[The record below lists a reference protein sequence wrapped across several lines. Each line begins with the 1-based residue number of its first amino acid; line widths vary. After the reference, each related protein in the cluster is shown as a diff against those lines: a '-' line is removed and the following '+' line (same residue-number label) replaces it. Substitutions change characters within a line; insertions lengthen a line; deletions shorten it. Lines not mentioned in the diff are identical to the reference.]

1 MENKYS
7 ILGLNE
13 DATDAEI
20 DEAYKKL
27 RSKYLEERFL
37 EGELG
42 NSAAKKLTKI
52 EEAYSEIILE
62 RRNKNNESGENMSYS
77 EIEKYI
83 KNGQIDKAQSGLDE
97 ISERDA
103 EWHYLQAVVFYK
115 KNWVNE
121 SKKQL
126 EIAVSMDP
134 FEIKYSEA
142 LSKIK
147 QRTEFNEQNF
157 NNNYNQGQPNQTRQ
171 MGATDSN
178 DCLSF
183 CTTWC
188 CMNMLFNLCCGCR

>member
-1 MENKYS
+1 MESKYS
-7 ILGLNE
+7 ILGLTEN
-13 DATDAEI
+13 ATDAEI

-27 RSKYLEERFL
+27 RNKYLEERFL

-62 RRNKNNESGENMSYS
+62 RKNKSNDSGEKMSYS
-77 EIEKYI
+77 EIENFI
-83 KNGQIDKAQSGLDE
+83 KHGQIDKAQAGLDE

-126 EIAVSMDP
+126 EIAVNMDP
-134 FEIKYSEA
+134 FETKYSEA
-142 LSKIK
+142 LSKIR
-147 QRTEFNEQNF
+147 QRTDFNEQSF
-157 NNNYNQGQPNQTRQ
+157 NNNYSQGQPNQTRQ
-171 MGATDSN
+171 MGGTDSN
-178 DCLSF
+178 DCLS
-183 CTTWC
+183 
-188 CMNMLFNLCCGCR
+188 MP

>member
-7 ILGLNE
+7 ILGLTEN
-13 DATDAEI
+13 ATDAEI

-62 RRNKNNESGENMSYS
+62 RKNKNNDSGEKMSYS
-77 EIEKYI
+77 EIEKHI

-126 EIAVSMDP
+126 EIAVNMDP
-134 FEIKYSEA
+134 FETKYSEA

-157 NNNYNQGQPNQTRQ
+157 NNNYNQGQSNQTRQ
-171 MGATDSN
+171 MGGTDSN

-183 CTTWC
+183 CATWC
-188 CMNMLFNLCCGCR
+188 CMDMLFNLCCGCR